1 MHTIFRACVLVL
13 ALSLAAP
20 ALAADAQPGKPTAD
34 KPAKGSERS
43 TVITVVHEGPDSI
56 GARLSTRLK
65 ETLNA
70 SNLFQ
75 LNEKD
80 MPKLRLLLSTVSEF
94 PERPGVGSVYSVTWV
109 FSQSENNLGYLLAR
123 DLGTVS
129 ADEVD
134 ALTNKLV
141 ERTDGLSVK
150 YRYLFQ

>member
-1 MHTIFRACVLVL
+1 MHTFFRACVLVL
-13 ALSLAAP
+13 ALSLAVPAP
-20 ALAADAQPGKPTAD
+20 AAEVQPGKATPD
-34 KPAKGSERS
+34 KPAKSAERS
-43 TVITVVHEGPDSI
+43 TVITVIHEGTDSI

-80 MPKLRLLLSTVSEF
+80 MPKLRLLLSTASEF
-94 PERPGVGSVYSVTWV
+94 PDRPGVGSVYSVTWV

-123 DLGTVS
+123 DLGAVS

-141 ERTDGLSVK
+141 ERTDGLAVK

>member
-1 MHTIFRACVLVL
+1 MYTIFRACVLVL
-13 ALSLAAP
+13 GLSLAVP
-20 ALAADAQPGKPTAD
+20 ALAADAQLGKPTPD
-34 KPAKGSERS
+34 KPVKGSERA
-43 TVITVVHEGPDSI
+43 TVITVVHEGTDSI

-65 ETLNA
+65 ETFNA

-123 DLGTVS
+123 DLGTVN

-134 ALTNKLV
+134 ALANKLV
-141 ERTDGLSVK
+141 ERTDGLAVK